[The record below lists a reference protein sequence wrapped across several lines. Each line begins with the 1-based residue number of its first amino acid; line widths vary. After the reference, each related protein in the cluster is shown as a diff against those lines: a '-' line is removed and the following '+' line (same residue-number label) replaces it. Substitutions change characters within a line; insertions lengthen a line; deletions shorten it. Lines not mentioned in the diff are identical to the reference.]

1 MFPFCFGIPPGAIV
15 LQNTCAIIFDVVFYK
30 REERILNCTKNFR
43 QTLIVFAFLVFVSV
57 QAVWAAALPSWSD
70 TADKQAIITF
80 VTAVTDK
87 NSPQYIAPIDRIA
100 VFDNDGTIIPEKP
113 YSFIDMFA
121 MLQAKKLHSSEAEW
135 KNDAWAQKL
144 FNCTPAEFDDIRQ
157 TMPAEEFGKIFAAGN
172 GGQSQD
178 QVDQALHEYVYTNTM
193 HPKYKKPPAQL
204 LYKPMVELITYL
216 KANGFTVYLS
226 SGSTTDY
233 LRQFSESSAG
243 ISKSNVIGWDYRDEV
258 KYDTNG
264 KLYLYKTTD
273 LVAPAPLNEGKPIN
287 IYRHVGRRPV
297 FAFGNSSGDLEM
309 LTYTRQNTL
318 PSLCLILNHDD
329 GVREYAY
336 DFGQKVWDA
345 AKAQKWI
352 VVRMKE
358 DFATIY

>member
-1 MFPFCFGIPPGAIV
+1 MNNIRNYRRV
-15 LQNTCAIIFDVVFYK
+15 LIIATF
-30 REERILNCTKNFR
+30 
-43 QTLIVFAFLVFVSV
+43 IVFASLTSVS
-57 QAVWAAALPSWSD
+57 AAILPDWSE
-70 TADKQAIITF
+70 TADKQAIIAF
-80 VTAVTDK
+80 VTAITDK
-87 NSPQYIAPIDRIA
+87 TSPQYIRPIDRIA

-121 MLQAKKLHSSEAEW
+121 MLQAKKLHGGEAAW

-144 FNCTPAEFDDIRQ
+144 FASTPTEFDDIRQ
-157 TMPAEEFGKIFAAGN
+157 TMPTEEFGKIFAAGN
-172 GGQSQD
+172 GGQSQE
-178 QVDQALHEYVYTNTM
+178 QVDQALHEYVYYNTM

-204 LYKPMVELITYL
+204 LYKPMVELIQYL
-216 KANGFTVYLS
+216 KDNGFTVYLS

-258 KYDTNG
+258 KYDANG

-287 IYRHVGRRPV
+287 IYRHIGRRPV

-309 LTYTRQNTL
+309 LTYTRENSL

-329 GVREYAY
+329 AAREYAY

-352 VVRMKE
+352 VVHMKE
-358 DFATIY
+358 DFVTVY